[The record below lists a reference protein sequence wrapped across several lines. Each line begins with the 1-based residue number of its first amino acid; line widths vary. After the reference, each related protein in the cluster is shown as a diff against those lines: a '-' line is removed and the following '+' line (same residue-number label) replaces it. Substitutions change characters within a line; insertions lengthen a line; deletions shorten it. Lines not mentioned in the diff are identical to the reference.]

1 VSGDPTEILAA
12 LPHRYPMLMV
22 DRVLTVEPGRRLSAV
37 KAVTFAEPWYDGAGG
52 DTPLQDLAYPH
63 ALLLESWGQAA
74 GLLGSSVG
82 EAGTGPDGVMLLGG
96 AAGVRFHR
104 PVHPGDVLVH
114 DVRLSRALSDTLVFE
129 GESRVEGTT
138 VFEVERMIM
147 AFRPAALLRAEPLP
161 GPERSTT
168 WQSAR

>member
-1 VSGDPTEILAA
+1 MSGDPTRILAA

-22 DRVLTVEPGRRLSAV
+22 DRVLTVEPGKRLTAV
-37 KAVTFAEPWYDGAGG
+37 KAVTFAEPWYDGAGA
-52 DTPLQDLAYPH
+52 DTPPEDLAYPH

-74 GLLGSSVG
+74 GLLGSSCPETV
-82 EAGTGPDGVMLLGG
+82 AGLDGVMLLGG

-114 DVRLSRALSDTLVFE
+114 DVRLSRALSDTLVFA
-129 GESRVEGTT
+129 GESRVDGAL

-147 AFRPAALLRAEPLP
+147 AFRPAALLRAEPVP